1 MTNYIRAQK
10 FKIEDGVYKFLK
22 YAELEDNIGLHADGI
37 YFSEQ
42 ITADGAKW
50 FYYAEDSQTFKK
62 YIKAHENGS
71 FHELII
77 FDDDKRNRLY
87 FDVDLKHN
95 NPNDIAEAISRFMK
109 NAIESKLELY
119 SDDPDQLDDIDISV
133 YEFITDR
140 SDKFSA
146 HYIVPNVYATRD
158 MNIVFAQDINRQAR
172 INKLVSKGVDICDI
186 QVYKPRS
193 QSLRI
198 NGFAKYG
205 DTARKQFKPEYSTDI
220 TPDIC
225 DTLVQWRNWYDTA
238 TIDYEHNK
246 QFADFIAHN
255 NKMQKFD
262 KTPTMDKSNLP
273 ELNKLADILE
283 HLAPKRA
290 EEYKYWIRV
299 CFACAVFGE
308 DARAIMHKWASKAKN
323 YDKAACNRAFDRANG
338 NTGFGTLMYYLKE
351 DAPDYILEIKNIQN
365 TMSET
370 DPHIALLESMFSDG
384 DVATYF
390 CYIHK
395 DEFKLYNE
403 VLYYFNGCYWEQSST
418 GVIYNKLNDIYFS
431 LLDKLNTY
439 FGDKEYIEFYTN
451 TLTKKLIKLRTS
463 KNLKNIWDSIKFR
476 IEIKDDIWDSNPY
489 LLGFINGTYDLK
501 QNIFRKAD
509 KLDYI
514 SQIVPYEFK
523 EVEQSEIDFAMQ
535 YFNKIFPNE
544 SERDFFLKSLS
555 TCLDGK
561 LLENIIF
568 ALGNGRN
575 GKDTILTMIMK
586 RVLGDDL
593 YYDAPNSII
602 IDKIKAGANPEI
614 ANMHKK
620 RLIVYSEPNKHAI
633 LNCANIKQLTGTEV
647 MPVRGLYSSNNK
659 TKMCCTQFIMQNKLL
674 TMDSPDDAMLNR
686 LYVIPFRAMFRTEE
700 KLAELPSDTQFAYLV
715 DSYYKSIEFFER
727 IKLPFM
733 HILLQ
738 YYQIFQ
744 KEGNILKNAPKSIL
758 DASKKYISDSD
769 NFVCW
774 FNECYKHSD
783 NENDCVKLK
792 DIYEKFKSSDLWANM
807 NKAERRKMTRTKLEK
822 DIIENPTLRAF
833 FRDRIKINEVHYRSV
848 MIKYK
853 IKSYDSDDSDEE

>member
-42 ITADGAKW
+42 ITEDGAKW

-87 FDVDLKHN
+87 FDVDLKHI
-95 NPNDIAEAISRFMK
+95 NPNDIAGAISRFMRG
-109 NAIESKLELY
+109 AIQSNLELY
-119 SDDPDQLDDIDISV
+119 ADDKEQLDDIDISV

-172 INKLVSKGVDICDI
+172 IHKLVGKGVDICDT

-205 DTARKQFKPEYSTDI
+205 DTARKQFKPEYSTDM
-220 TPDIC
+220 TPDIM
-225 DTLVQWRNWYDTA
+225 DSLVQWRNWYDTA

-255 NKMQKFD
+255 NKTQKFD
-262 KTPTMDKSNLP
+262 KTPTMDRSDLP

-308 DARAIMHKWASKAKN
+308 DARGIMHKWASKAKN

-351 DAPDYILEIKNIQN
+351 DAPDYILER
-365 TMSET
+365 THVVSET
-370 DPHIALLESMFSDG
+370 DPHIALLESIFSDG

-390 CYIHK
+390 CNIHK

-403 VLYYFNGCYWEQSST
+403 TLYYFNGCYWEQSST
-418 GVIYNKLNDIYFS
+418 GVIFNKLNDIYFS

-439 FGDKEYIEFYTN
+439 FGDKKYIDFYNN

-476 IEIKDDIWDSNPY
+476 IEIKDDIFDRLED
-489 LLGFINGTYDLK
+489 LLGFTNGTYELV
-501 QNIFRKAD
+501 NGIFREGRRD
-509 KLDYI
+509 DYI
-514 SQIVPYEFK
+514 TRVIPYDFK
-523 EVEQSEIDFAMQ
+523 MVDHEDIDFAKKHFEKVLPDPSIRDLFYITLASGLRGRVLQ
-535 YFNKIFPNE
+535 KFIIWTGGGANSKGVTNKIVRTVFGENLYCKGNNSVLTQE
-544 SERDFFLKSLS
+544 IKGDLS
-555 TCLDGK
+555 VGIACMHNK
-561 LLENIIF
+561 RVVIYEEPSASKKIIT
-568 ALGNGRN
+568 N
-575 GKDTILTMIMK
+575 IMK
-586 RVLGDDL
+586 
-593 YYDAPNSII
+593 
-602 IDKIKAGANPEI
+602 E
-614 ANMHKK
+614 
-620 RLIVYSEPNKHAI
+620 
-633 LNCANIKQLTGTEV
+633 LTGGDV
-647 MPVRGLYSSNNK
+647 MAYRGLYSNNTK
-659 TKMCCTQFIMQNKLL
+659 TNMHATHIMMCNKK
-674 TMDSPDDAMLNR
+674 PMLDQIDEAVNR
-686 LYVIPFRAMFRTEE
+686 RLIIIPFDSQFRTEDDIKRSIPE
-700 KLAELPSDTQFAYLV
+700 GTPNVFIAV
-715 DSYYKSIEFFER
+715 DGIENGEFLNK
-727 IKLPFM
+727 IKLPFL
-733 HILLQ
+733 HILFE
-738 YYQIFQ
+738 YYQVFKNNGYQIINVPARCQALVKEYMTASDEFTTWFNDVYEFTNNDDDFVKMIDVYQ
-744 KEGNILKNAPKSIL
+744 KYKCSELYQNLDKKTRRLKG
-758 DASKKYISDSD
+758 SKKAIISDI
-769 NFVCW
+769 
-774 FNECYKHSD
+774 K
-783 NENDCVKLK
+783 
-792 DIYEKFKSSDLWANM
+792 
-807 NKAERRKMTRTKLEK
+807 
-822 DIIENPTLRAF
+822 ENPTLKMY
-833 FRDRIKINEVHYRSV
+833 FRERYKKNQIGVDNAMIRYRERNE
-848 MIKYK
+848 
-853 IKSYDSDDSDEE
+853 DSDDE

>member
-1 MTNYIRAQK
+1 MVKNNCLK
-10 FKIEDGVYKFLK
+10 CIETVDIKALK
-22 YAELEDNIGLHADGI
+22 Y
-37 YFSEQ
+37 
-42 ITADGAKW
+42 
-50 FYYAEDSQTFKK
+50 
-62 YIKAHENGS
+62 
-71 FHELII
+71 II
-77 FDDDKRNRLY
+77 
-87 FDVDLKHN
+87 N
-95 NPNDIAEAISRFMK
+95 NSHDII
-109 NAIESKLELY
+109 
-119 SDDPDQLDDIDISV
+119 
-133 YEFITDR
+133 EFINQKSEFNFTTLKEYLRR
-140 SDKFSA
+140 SDKNGNINVIYFRNNGLGRMFAEGGLSLQSFPRAVRATLA
-146 HYIVPNVYATRD
+146 HKFYYDIDMVNAHPVILSHLCRTKQICETPLLDEYIANRD
-158 MNIVFAQDINRQAR
+158 AILADCKEVADILQSGDSKKLILKIMNGGSYSDRVLFNEHKWLSGFYSEMMKVHNAIAKKYPIRYREVVEQRQKEGINYNHKGSLMNHLLCDKEHSYLMCI
-172 INKLVSKGVDICDI
+172 INKLKELNAIDNNYVCCFDGVMIPKIVKDDLQIANLLEVLEDELRQKYGIDMRLKIKDMEPVQLDICEDD
-186 QVYKPRS
+186 VS
-193 QSLRI
+193 DDDDDCDC
-198 NGFAKYG
+198 G
-205 DTARKQFKPEYSTDI
+205 D
-220 TPDIC
+220 
-225 DTLVQWRNWYDTA
+225 
-238 TIDYEHNK
+238 
-246 QFADFIAHN
+246 
-255 NKMQKFD
+255 
-262 KTPTMDKSNLP
+262 
-273 ELNKLADILE
+273 
-283 HLAPKRA
+283 
-290 EEYKYWIRV
+290 
-299 CFACAVFGE
+299 G
-308 DARAIMHKWASKAKN
+308 
-323 YDKAACNRAFDRANG
+323 
-338 NTGFGTLMYYLKE
+338 
-351 DAPDYILEIKNIQN
+351 
-365 TMSET
+365 T
-370 DPHIALLESMFSDG
+370 DPHIAVLKSMFSDG

-431 LLDKLNTY
+431 LLDTLNTH
-439 FGDKEYIEFYTN
+439 FGDKEYIEFYN
-451 TLTKKLIKLRTS
+451 KTLINKLIKLRTS
-463 KNLKNIWDSIKFR
+463 RNLKNIWESIKFR

-523 EVEQSEIDFAMQ
+523 EAEQSEIDFAMQ

-769 NFVCW
+769 NFVNW

-783 NENDCVKLK
+783 NENDHIKLK

-807 NKAERRKMTRTKLEK
+807 NKAERRKMTRTKLEQ

-833 FRDRIKINEVHYRSV
+833 FRDRIQIDGVRYRSV
-848 MIKYK
+848 MVKYRV
-853 IKSYDSDDSDEE
+853 KSYDIDDSDEE